1 MSRWKSTSF
10 FIDIKINGK
19 AVATGYGEA
28 QVNGSGARIANTSG
42 TFPVNAGDKITFNY
56 NGSTT
61 ITDGEGIYFIP
72 GKWV

>member
-1 MSRWKSTSF
+1 LSRWKSSAF

-42 TFPVNAGDKITFNY
+42 VFPVEAGDKITFNY
-56 NGSTT
+56 NGSSD
-61 ITDGEGIYFIP
+61 IAAGEGIYFIP
-72 GKWV
+72 GRWV